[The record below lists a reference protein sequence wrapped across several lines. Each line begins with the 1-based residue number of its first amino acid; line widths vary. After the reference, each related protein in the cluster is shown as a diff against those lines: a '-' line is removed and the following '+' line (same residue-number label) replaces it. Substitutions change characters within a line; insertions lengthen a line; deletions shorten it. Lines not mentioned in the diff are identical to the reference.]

1 MDDEARC
8 LRTVLSGIVT
18 ICAAAIVM
26 AACGAESAPTELV
39 PTQAPLPTAT
49 MPPIPTLVPTALPP
63 TATPVPSPTSVPPT
77 PTATGTATPS
87 PTPSPTA
94 SPEPTPTPALGP
106 EIEAAATAGDCEF
119 FLEVAN
125 SAEKRQVG
133 LMGRE
138 SMGRDRGM
146 LFVFSEERVLGFWMK
161 NTLIPLDIIFVDS
174 GLTVVDVQ
182 TMRPEH
188 EIAPAPLPTYT
199 SAAPALYAIEVNEGV
214 AAECG
219 IEPGDAVEL
228 RNLNP
233 GVLK

>member
-1 MDDEARC
+1 
-8 LRTVLSGIVT
+8 
-18 ICAAAIVM
+18 
-26 AACGAESAPTELV
+26 
-39 PTQAPLPTAT
+39 

-63 TATPVPSPTSVPPT
+63 TATPVPTPTPVPPT
-77 PTATGTATPS
+77 PTATATPA
-87 PTPSPTA
+87 PEPSPTA
-94 SPEPTPTPALGP
+94 TPEPTPTPALGP

-125 SAEKRQVG
+125 SAEERQVG

-161 NTLIPLDIIFVDS
+161 NTLIPLDIIFIDS

-233 GVLK
+233 GVLQ